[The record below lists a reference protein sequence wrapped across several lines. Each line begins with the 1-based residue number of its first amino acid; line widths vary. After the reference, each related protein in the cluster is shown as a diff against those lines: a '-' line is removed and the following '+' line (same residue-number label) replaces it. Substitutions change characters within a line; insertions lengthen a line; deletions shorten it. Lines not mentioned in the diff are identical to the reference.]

1 MCDIC
6 SWSEEEKQE
15 ERRAGRNDKKK
26 ASTHL
31 LGSLCIYHAPY
42 DIRLMDCI
50 SIDSET
56 GCRERALMPDLLQL
70 TMNNEKHHENL

>member
-1 MCDIC
+1 MFQK
-6 SWSEEEKQE
+6 S
-15 ERRAGRNDKKK
+15 RRRGGRNDKRK
-26 ASTHL
+26 ASAHL

-50 SIDSET
+50 SIESET
-56 GCRERALMPDLLQL
+56 GSRGRALMPDLLQL